1 LKRLQ
6 VLLHWQV
13 IECIVAQ
20 KEKIHGLGKPAS
32 LAFFANLSAI
42 IFVCSMNLGHL
53 KMDADN
59 EILGAWN

>member
-1 LKRLQ
+1 
-6 VLLHWQV
+6 
-13 IECIVAQ
+13 VAQ